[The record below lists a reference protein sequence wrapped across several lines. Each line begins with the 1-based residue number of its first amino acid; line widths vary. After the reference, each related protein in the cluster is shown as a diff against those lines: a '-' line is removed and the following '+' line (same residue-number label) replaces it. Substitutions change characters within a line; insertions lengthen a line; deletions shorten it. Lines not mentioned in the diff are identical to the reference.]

1 MTDYPIV
8 SARHGYAAGLA
19 LGIARQHG
27 LEVRPVLDEHGGVTA
42 AIELQVPEVLAGGFA
57 VTITLV
63 IDPDGTE

>member
-27 LEVRPVLDEHGGVTA
+27 LDVEPVLDERGGVTA
-42 AIELQVPEVLAGGFA
+42 AIALRIPGILAGGIA

-63 IDPDGTE
+63 IDPADTE